1 MTEVVLDTNVISEL
15 VRAKPEP
22 KVLDFLTSC
31 EEPIVS
37 SIVFHEIAYGI
48 ERLRDAA
55 KRMRLALFL
64 KGIKEMYQGRIV
76 DVDVALA
83 ELAGRL
89 RARATRSGWVL
100 SQMDSLIAAT
110 AIEKGAKLA
119 TRNVGDFERLQIP
132 LIDPWLTDP

>member
-1 MTEVVLDTNVISEL
+1 VTEVVLDTNVISEL

-22 KVLDFLTSC
+22 KVLDFLKSC
-31 EEPIVS
+31 DEPIVS

-55 KRMRLALFL
+55 KRMRLELFL

>member
-22 KVLDFLTSC
+22 KVLDFLKSC
-31 EEPIVS
+31 DEPIVS

-55 KRMRLALFL
+55 KRMRLELFL